1 MKSPSPE
8 SIPSV
13 SAVPD
18 HDAVLRPAMRAELVL
33 AREGAERRYAM
44 FAVRALSPGGALLAG
59 GLLLEMDEA
68 LTLDLVLD
76 EAAPLRVCARVVG
89 LHREVPGVEV
99 AFSGLAEDDRNRI
112 ERKRI
117 ESRAAHAADI

>member
-1 MKSPSPE
+1 
-8 SIPSV
+8 V

-18 HDAVLRPAMRAELVL
+18 HDAPLRPAMHAELVL
-33 AREGAERRYAM
+33 AREGMERRYAM
-44 FAVRALSPGGALLAG
+44 FAVRGLSPGGALLAG
-59 GLLLEMDEA
+59 GLLLEMDEE

-99 AFSGLAEDDRNRI
+99 AFAGLAEHD
-112 ERKRI
+112 RKRI
-117 ESRAAHAADI
+117 ESRAAHAVDM